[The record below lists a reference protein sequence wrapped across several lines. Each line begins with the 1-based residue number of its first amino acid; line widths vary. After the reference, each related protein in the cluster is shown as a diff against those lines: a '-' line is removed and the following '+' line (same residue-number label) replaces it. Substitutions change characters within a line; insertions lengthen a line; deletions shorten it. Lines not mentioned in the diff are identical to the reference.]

1 MENSKGPFSFV
12 FLIISGILL
21 MSLEQVSANQI
32 SEQSVPRIQMVIEE
46 NISNTTTGTVGN
58 TTIILNAVEHV
69 ENETT
74 EAENETAEVR
84 EEYRWVDSSRIENPD
99 LNINSNTEYT
109 IKIDNPTDEKH
120 ELIINSEF
128 AGNISAIAGSGDIEP
143 GKNIEFKFMAN
154 QDGELSYHCEYHPDQ
169 MNGTINVS

>member
-1 MENSKGPFSFV
+1 MGNSNGAFIFG

-21 MSLEQVSANQI
+21 MSLDQVSANQI
-32 SEQSVPRIQMVIEE
+32 SGQSVPRIQMVTAE
-46 NISNTTTGTVGN
+46 NRSNPTSGALGN

-69 ENETT
+69 ENETA
-74 EAENETAEVR
+74 EAENETAEAR
-84 EEYRWVDSSRIENPD
+84 EEYRWVDSSGIENPD

-128 AGNISAIAGSGDIEP
+128 AGNTSAIAGSGDIEP
-143 GKNIEFKFMAN
+143 GKNVEFKFTAN
-154 QDGELSYHCEYHPDQ
+154 QEGELSYHCEYHPDQ
-169 MNGTINVS
+169 MNGTIIVS